1 MPRAR
6 DLDAVTIDGAGTLLE
21 LIDPVPALRA
31 ALAAHGV
38 ETEPE
43 AVAGAFAAEVAW
55 YLPRSHTGRDAATLA
70 GLRRAAA
77 AVFLDA
83 LGAELEPEAF
93 APSFV
98 GALRFEPIAGA
109 AHAVKALA
117 GAGLALACVANWDVG
132 LGEHLERAGLAASF
146 AAVISSAEAGAAKPD
161 PAIFAYALARL
172 GVRPERTLHIGDS
185 EADREGARA
194 AGLAFAEVPLGRLPA
209 RLGLT

>member
-31 ALAAHGV
+31 ALATRGV
-38 ETEPE
+38 EVEPE
-43 AVAGAFAAEVAW
+43 AVARAFAAEVAW
-55 YLPRSHTGRDAATLA
+55 YVPRSHTGRDAATLA
-70 GLRRAAA
+70 GLRRDAA

-83 LGAELEPEAF
+83 LGADLDPEAF
-93 APSFV
+93 AAGFV
-98 GALRFEPIAGA
+98 GALRFQPVPGA
-109 AHAVKALA
+109 AAAVKVLA

-132 LGEHLERAGLAASF
+132 LGEHLERSGLAALF
-146 AAVISSAEAGAAKPD
+146 AAVVSSAEAGAAKPD

-172 GVRPERTLHIGDS
+172 GVRPQRALHIGDS

-194 AGLAFAEVPLGRLPA
+194 AGLAFAEVPLDTLPA